1 MTHCNCLIGVSVN
14 LLESSLKGRQ
24 LGQKSLSSELPLRRY
39 SNLNNM
45 SSQTTPDKT
54 VETFQ
59 YNFQFRAM
67 VSSCLKET
75 NSPPSPPLMQCCF
88 GLAAQ
93 ACISCVTANNI
104 AIGEGGESLLI
115 CDSKHF
121 CQGECKKIGIL
132 VMCLNRFCP
141 RLSGGVFRHSLTV
154 MSITASHCHIFR
166 LHA

>member
-1 MTHCNCLIGVSVN
+1 MTHFNCLIGVSVN
-14 LLESSLKGRQ
+14 LLESSLKGQQ

-45 SSQTTPDKT
+45 PSQTTPDKT

-59 YNFQFRAM
+59 YNFQFRAR
-67 VSSCLKET
+67 VPLCPKET

-104 AIGEGGESLLI
+104 AIGEGGNSLLI

-121 CQGECKKIGIL
+121 CQGDCKK
-132 VMCLNRFCP
+132 
-141 RLSGGVFRHSLTV
+141 
-154 MSITASHCHIFR
+154 
-166 LHA
+166 

>member
-1 MTHCNCLIGVSVN
+1 MGIA
-14 LLESSLKGRQ
+14 
-24 LGQKSLSSELPLRRY
+24 
-39 SNLNNM
+39 
-45 SSQTTPDKT
+45 TTPDKT
-54 VETFQ
+54 VQ

-67 VSSCLKET
+67 VPSCPKET
-75 NSPPSPPLMQCCF
+75 NLSPFPPVQCFF

-104 AIGEGGESLLI
+104 AIGEGGNSLLI

-141 RLSGGVFRHSLTV
+141 RL
-154 MSITASHCHIFR
+154 
-166 LHA
+166 

>member
-1 MTHCNCLIGVSVN
+1 MPTPCVLCVVSLRCL
-14 LLESSLKGRQ
+14 
-24 LGQKSLSSELPLRRY
+24 P
-39 SNLNNM
+39 
-45 SSQTTPDKT
+45 TTPDKT
-54 VETFQ
+54 AETVQ

-67 VSSCLKET
+67 VPSCPKET
-75 NSPPSPPLMQCCF
+75 NLPPSPPLVQCCF

-104 AIGEGGESLLI
+104 AIGEGGNSLFS

-121 CQGECKKIGIL
+121 CQGECKKIGLL

-141 RLSGGVFRHSLTV
+141 TLSRGCFRHSLTV

-166 LHA
+166 